1 MTSERRTVL
10 VVEDDVR
17 IRGQLAHQL
26 RIDGYVVLEAE
37 LADHALPMLQA
48 AECPID
54 CVISDVHMPGDMN
67 GVDLACWIMVN
78 RPEVAVIVASA
89 GLGEEQVATLAN
101 AAIPFIAKP
110 FPYARVR
117 DLLSGVFEARRAA

>member
-1 MTSERRTVL
+1 MTRERRTVL
-10 VVEDDVR
+10 VVEDDAR
-17 IRGQLAHQL
+17 IRNQLVSQL
-26 RIDGYVVLEAE
+26 RIDGYDVREAE

-48 AECPID
+48 AECSID
-54 CVISDVHMPGDMN
+54 CVISDVQMPGDLN

-78 RPEVAVIVASA
+78 RPEVAVIIASA
-89 GLGEEQVATLAN
+89 GLAEEQVAMLAG
-101 AAIPFIAKP
+101 ATIPFIAKP